1 MFSTK
6 TLLIFG
12 LVIGIAGA
20 LLDFYSGSYFLSRS
34 ITQTTMMGVATTRYS
49 EIAEIWGIFAL
60 SLGLIVLIT
69 SLLNATPFSMG
80 KMSIFG
86 GLMIAYGIAMIV
98 LGALMYSGVT
108 PMMQEQTVTLASSL
122 GMFVVGAL
130 MLLNGSLMIGNRAI
144 VSPSQRFE
152 M

>member
-1 MFSTK
+1 
-6 TLLIFG
+6 
-12 LVIGIAGA
+12 
-20 LLDFYSGSYFLSRS
+20 
-34 ITQTTMMGVATTRYS
+34 
-49 EIAEIWGIFAL
+49 
-60 SLGLIVLIT
+60 
-69 SLLNATPFSMG
+69 
-80 KMSIFG
+80 
-86 GLMIAYGIAMIV
+86 MIAYGIAMIV